1 MNPIGH
7 PDDIHLENPSKL
19 FEYEKMARQIDEC
32 ENVTELQLSL
42 KGMIKLFMKQQE
54 VTAFVMKTYDGTQ
67 SSRS

>member
-7 PDDIHLENPSKL
+7 PDDIRLENPSKL

-54 VTAFVMKTYDGTQ
+54 VTAFVMKTYD
-67 SSRS
+67 

>member
-7 PDDIHLENPSKL
+7 PDDIHLESASKL

-54 VTAFVMKTYDGTQ
+54 VTAFVMKTL
-67 SSRS
+67 